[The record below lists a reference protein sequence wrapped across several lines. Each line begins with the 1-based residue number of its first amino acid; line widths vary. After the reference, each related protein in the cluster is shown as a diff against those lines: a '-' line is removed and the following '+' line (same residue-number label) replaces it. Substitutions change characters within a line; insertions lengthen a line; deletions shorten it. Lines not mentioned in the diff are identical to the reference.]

1 MEAPVPKKGAGELD
15 EPEVVDG
22 LLVVADEDRAALG
35 EPGERALNHP
45 ATGGMAFLARLVELL
60 LPDPA
65 DVRDVA
71 RLLGGATAARVVV
84 ALVE

>member
-15 EPEVVDG
+15 EPEVVEG
-22 LLVVADEDRAALG
+22 LLVVADEDRSAFG
-35 EPGERALNHP
+35 EPGERALDHP
-45 ATGGMAFLARLVELL
+45 ATGGVALLPALVKLL

-71 RLLGGATAARVVV
+71 RLLGGAAAAGVVV